1 MFIKSRSESAELKQL
16 RYLHIRTNL
25 SEKEKRHFSNLE
37 KGYEGELKFDML
49 LDNLSGEWL
58 ILSDLLLEVGNTIFQ
73 IDSLL
78 ISQKGI
84 FLIDVKNFQGDFYI
98 EADRWYTASR
108 NEIKDPLLQ
117 LRRSESLLRRLLQ
130 DHKLNLSIEA
140 YLIFINP
147 EFTLYQAPRDLPII
161 FSTQLNRFMKNLN
174 KSSSKLNEKHS
185 KFADLLVAKH
195 MNESSFT
202 QLPNYDYEQLRKG
215 VICRGCQSFLI
226 SYEKNQLVCHTCTCK
241 EPLESAIL
249 RNVEELILLFPERK
263 ITTTTVHEWCDAIV
277 SKKTIGRILMRNYKK
292 IGYGRHTYYI
302 HLSES

>member
-1 MFIKSRSESAELKQL
+1 MFIKSRCESAELKQL

-58 ILSDLLLEVGNTIFQ
+58 ILSDLLFEVGNTIFQ

-84 FLIDVKNFQGDFYI
+84 FLIDVKNFEGDFYI

-161 FSTQLNRFMKNLN
+161 FPTQLNRFMKNLN
-174 KSSSKLNEKHS
+174 KRSSKLNEKHS

-215 VICRGCQSFLI
+215 VICEGCQSFLI
-226 SYEKNQLVCHTCTCK
+226 SVEKYKLACNSCGYK
-241 EPLESAIL
+241 EEIKSAIL
-249 RNVEELILLFPERK
+249 RSIEELTLLFPDRK
-263 ITTTTVHEWCDAIV
+263 ITTNAVHEWCEAIV
-277 SKKTIGRILMRNYKK
+277 SKKTIERILTKNYKRL
-292 IGYGRHTYYI
+292 GYGWSSYYVN
-302 HLSES
+302 S